1 MVPRSG
7 KVEAPFDKLARK
19 DRSLKKYLDT
29 STECNNGQRTK
40 KIGLF
45 FSITL
50 VCGSKL
56 KKKKRI
62 LILRNMKIPLEVIY
76 STSH

>member
-56 KKKKRI
+56 KKKK
-62 LILRNMKIPLEVIY
+62 KESSFLE
-76 STSH
+76 T

>member
-45 FSITL
+45 FNITL

-56 KKKKRI
+56 KKKKKK
-62 LILRNMKIPLEVIY
+62 NPH
-76 STSH
+76 S